1 MTNPEVKQNGKEM
14 KPDTETKKDSSNL
27 QNEVLKVGE
36 QKELTAKQKKEIEQ
50 LKKEIKKASS
60 VTQQVDLYAKIV
72 DDYGIDFLV
81 STFIPELGD
90 AGASV
95 VSGIFML
102 IQAKRIGVWPID
114 YVKLIG
120 AQVLDLVV
128 GLIPVA
134 WDAADYFIKANKRS
148 AKIFA
153 KHLKKLEEKAI
164 EKWMSTEEI
173 AQIKADWAKFM
184 AKMNEIYDKTGWRI
198 AQAKNIAN
206 TVKGKTQS
214 SA

>member
-81 STFIPELGD
+81 STFIPALGD

-102 IQAKRIGVWPID
+102 IQAKRIGV
-114 YVKLIG
+114 
-120 AQVLDLVV
+120 
-128 GLIPVA
+128 
-134 WDAADYFIKANKRS
+134 
-148 AKIFA
+148 
-153 KHLKKLEEKAI
+153 
-164 EKWMSTEEI
+164 
-173 AQIKADWAKFM
+173 
-184 AKMNEIYDKTGWRI
+184 
-198 AQAKNIAN
+198 
-206 TVKGKTQS
+206 
-214 SA
+214 